1 MSNTI
6 ISDTSCLIIL
16 TNINEIDLLRKLY
29 GKIITTAEVAEEF
42 GQTLPEWIE
51 IRVASDEFRQRIL
64 ELQIDK
70 GEASA
75 IALAIE
81 LSDSVV
87 ILDDYKARKL
97 AESLG
102 IQIIGTI
109 GIIIKAKR
117 QGVIES
123 IKPFLQK
130 IRQTDFRISEEIEK
144 RALEESGE

>member
-1 MSNTI
+1 M
-6 ISDTSCLIIL
+6 
-16 TNINEIDLLRKLY
+16 Y
-29 GKIITTAEVAEEF
+29 GKVITTAEVADEF
-42 GQTLPEWIE
+42 GEGLPEWVE
-51 IRVASDEFRQRIL
+51 IRIASDAYRQRIL

-81 LSDSVV
+81 LTDSVV

-117 QGVIES
+117 EGVIES

>member
-1 MSNTI
+1 M
-6 ISDTSCLIIL
+6 
-16 TNINEIDLLRKLY
+16 Y

-42 GQTLPEWIE
+42 GQMLPDWVE
-51 IRVASDEFRQRIL
+51 IRLASDIYRQKIL
-64 ELQIDK
+64 ELQIDR

-81 LSDSVV
+81 LVDSVV
-87 ILDDYKARKL
+87 ILDDYKARKV

-117 QGVIES
+117 NGIIES

-130 IRQTDFRISEEIEK
+130 IRQTDFRISDELEM

>member
-1 MSNTI
+1 M
-6 ISDTSCLIIL
+6 
-16 TNINEIDLLRKLY
+16 
-29 GKIITTAEVAEEF
+29 
-42 GQTLPEWIE
+42 
-51 IRVASDEFRQRIL
+51 
-64 ELQIDK
+64 QIDK

-81 LSDSVV
+81 LSDSVI

-102 IQIIGTI
+102 IQNIGTI

>member
-1 MSNTI
+1 M
-6 ISDTSCLIIL
+6 
-16 TNINEIDLLRKLY
+16 
-29 GKIITTAEVAEEF
+29 
-42 GQTLPEWIE
+42 
-51 IRVASDEFRQRIL
+51 
-64 ELQIDK
+64 QIDK

>member
-1 MSNTI
+1 
-6 ISDTSCLIIL
+6 
-16 TNINEIDLLRKLY
+16 
-29 GKIITTAEVAEEF
+29 
-42 GQTLPEWIE
+42 
-51 IRVASDEFRQRIL
+51 
-64 ELQIDK
+64 LQIDK

-81 LSDSVV
+81 FSDSVV

-117 QGVIES
+117 GGVIES

-130 IRQTDFRISEEIEK
+130 MRQTDFRISEEIEK

>member
-1 MSNTI
+1 M
-6 ISDTSCLIIL
+6 
-16 TNINEIDLLRKLY
+16 
-29 GKIITTAEVAEEF
+29 
-42 GQTLPEWIE
+42 
-51 IRVASDEFRQRIL
+51 
-64 ELQIDK
+64 QIDK

-87 ILDDYKARKL
+87 ILDDYKARKF

-144 RALEESGE
+144 RALEESGEWS

>member
-1 MSNTI
+1 M
-6 ISDTSCLIIL
+6 
-16 TNINEIDLLRKLY
+16 
-29 GKIITTAEVAEEF
+29 
-42 GQTLPEWIE
+42 
-51 IRVASDEFRQRIL
+51 
-64 ELQIDK
+64 QIDK

-144 RALEESGE
+144 RE

>member
-1 MSNTI
+1 M
-6 ISDTSCLIIL
+6 
-16 TNINEIDLLRKLY
+16 
-29 GKIITTAEVAEEF
+29 
-42 GQTLPEWIE
+42 
-51 IRVASDEFRQRIL
+51 
-64 ELQIDK
+64 QIDK

-87 ILDDYKARKL
+87 ILDDYKARKF

>member
-16 TNINEIDLLRKLY
+16 SNINEIDLLRRMY

-42 GQTLPEWIE
+42 GQMLPDWVE
-51 IRVASDEFRQRIL
+51 IRLASDIYRQKIL
-64 ELQIDK
+64 ELQIDR

-81 LSDSVV
+81 LVDSVV
-87 ILDDYKARKL
+87 ILDDYKARKV

-117 QGVIES
+117 NGIIES

-130 IRQTDFRISEEIEK
+130 IRQTDFRISDELEM

>member
-1 MSNTI
+1 M
-6 ISDTSCLIIL
+6 
-16 TNINEIDLLRKLY
+16 
-29 GKIITTAEVAEEF
+29 
-42 GQTLPEWIE
+42 
-51 IRVASDEFRQRIL
+51 
-64 ELQIDK
+64 QIDK

-87 ILDDYKARKL
+87 ILDDYKARKF

-109 GIIIKAKR
+109 GIIIKSKR

-130 IRQTDFRISEEIEK
+130 IRQTDFLI
-144 RALEESGE
+144 

>member
-1 MSNTI
+1 M
-6 ISDTSCLIIL
+6 
-16 TNINEIDLLRKLY
+16 
-29 GKIITTAEVAEEF
+29 
-42 GQTLPEWIE
+42 
-51 IRVASDEFRQRIL
+51 
-64 ELQIDK
+64 QIDK

-130 IRQTDFRISEEIEK
+130 IRQTDFRISEEIESWHLK
-144 RALEESGE
+144 NQGNEVKL